1 MAMRAQDACEFCT
14 DKGTKTSENYCF
26 ALPKKKTTHE
36 DIKQNKIIHN
46 PKGSYKF
53 DDN

>member
-1 MAMRAQDACEFCT
+1 MAMRAQGACEFCT
-14 DKGTKTSENYCF
+14 DKGTKNSENYCV
-26 ALPKKKTTHE
+26 LPYQKKNTHE

>member
-1 MAMRAQDACEFCT
+1 MRAQGACEFCT
-14 DKGTKTSENYCF
+14 DKGTKNSENYCV
-26 ALPKKKTTHE
+26 LPYPKKKTTHE